1 LSFYDFT
8 EFLGRLNTISY
19 PETSGTDGVY
29 TGISAISSSG
39 IGIDA
44 IFSGTVADSVVSNV
58 QITSPGKLYQVGDTI
73 TLSPSAFG
81 GGSPLVLTVETISSE
96 PMVYG
101 YYNKTIQRD
110 SDNTNRLTAL
120 VNGNLYITQYIT
132 EPID

>member
-1 LSFYDFT
+1 
-8 EFLGRLNTISY
+8 
-19 PETSGTDGVY
+19 
-29 TGISAISSSG
+29 
-39 IGIDA
+39 
-44 IFSGTVADSVVSNV
+44 
-58 QITSPGKLYQVGDTI
+58 VGDTI

-81 GGSPLVLTVETISSE
+81 GGSPLVLTVETISPE

-120 VNGNLYITQYIT
+120 VSGNLYITQYIT